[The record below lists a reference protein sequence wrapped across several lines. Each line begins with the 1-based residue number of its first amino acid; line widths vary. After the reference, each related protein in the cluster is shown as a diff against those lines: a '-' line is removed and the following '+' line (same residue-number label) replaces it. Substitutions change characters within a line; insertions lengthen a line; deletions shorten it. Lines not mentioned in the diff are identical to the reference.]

1 MEQIFFVTKPTEK
14 ARKIEN
20 NLRQLLDT
28 SGIHLEKPL
37 IIAVGGDGTMLQA
50 IKDHLHS
57 NVMFVGIA
65 AGWLGYLQTV
75 NPDEIDLLVKSL
87 RHGEYGVVEAPLL
100 VARDAA
106 SEQILTYAFNDISL
120 ERAGARA
127 AKFALRVG
135 DSEGKFVGDGV
146 LFTTP
151 LGSTAYGMA
160 AGGPIIDA
168 SARDVFAVVP
178 NNPHVS
184 VLYSSLQR
192 PHILSSRRSV
202 RLSFDTEEVVERP
215 LKLIGDGIEVETD
228 FTHDI
233 EIALSD
239 RHIDLLELT
248 QDGWYNHIDAKRLG
262 RN

>member
-1 MEQIFFVTKPTEK
+1 MKRVFFVTKPTDK
-14 ARKIEN
+14 ARAIEAE
-20 NLRQLLDT
+20 LKEKLSSAELSLD
-28 SGIHLEKPL
+28 IPL
-37 IIAVGGDGTMLQA
+37 VVAIGGDGTMLQA

-57 NVMFVGIA
+57 EVMFVGIS

-75 NPDEIDLLVKSL
+75 NPDEMNRLVDSL
-87 RHGEYGVVEAPLL
+87 VAKTFEVVEAPLL
-100 VARDAA
+100 TARNADTQ
-106 SEQILTYAFNDISL
+106 EILTYAFNDISL

-127 AKFALRVG
+127 AKFALQVG
-135 DSEGKFVGDGV
+135 NSEGKFVGDGV
-146 LFTTP
+146 LFVTP

-168 SARDVFAVVP
+168 SAQDVFAVVP

-192 PHILSSRRSV
+192 PHILSSKRSV
-202 RLSFDTEEVVERP
+202 TISFDDTDIDERP
-215 LKLIGDGIEVETD
+215 LKLISDGIEVDVD
-228 FTHDI
+228 FSFAI
-233 EIALSD
+233 EIMMSD
-239 RHIDLLELT
+239 RTIKLLELT

>member
-1 MEQIFFVTKPTEK
+1 MNQIYFVTKPTDK
-14 ARKIEN
+14 ARTLESA
-20 NLRQLLDT
+20 LREK
-28 SGIHLEKPL
+28 LEAAHVVPETPL
-37 IIAVGGDGTMLQA
+37 VIAIGGDGTMLQA

-57 NVMFVGIA
+57 DVMFVGIS

-75 NPDEIDLLVKSL
+75 NPDELQTLVESL
-87 RHGEYGVVEAPLL
+87 KNSSYGLVHAPLL
-100 VARDAA
+100 VAR
-106 SEQILTYAFNDISL
+106 STSLQEIITYAFNDISI

-127 AKFALRVG
+127 AKFALHVG
-135 DSEGKFVGDGV
+135 GSEGKFVGDGV

-168 SARDVFAVVP
+168 SAQDVFAVIP

-192 PHILSSRRSV
+192 PHILSNKRSV
-202 RLSFDTEEVVERP
+202 RLSFDSDEVAERP
-215 LKLIGDGIEVETD
+215 LKLISDGIDVEIS
-228 FTHDI
+228 FSEDI
-233 EIALSD
+233 EITLSD
-239 RHIDLLELT
+239 RSVKLLELK

>member
-1 MEQIFFVTKPTEK
+1 MNKIFYVTKPTDK
-14 ARKIEN
+14 ARAIEVE
-20 NLRQLLDT
+20 LRNMFDKSNIILDV
-28 SGIHLEKPL
+28 PL
-37 IIAVGGDGTMLQA
+37 IIAIGGDGTMLQA

-57 NVMFVGIA
+57 DVMFVGVA

-75 NPDEIDLLVKSL
+75 NPDELDTLVESL
-87 RHGEYGVVEAPLL
+87 ASNSYGVVGAPLL
-100 VARDAA
+100 LARHAHTDK
-106 SEQILTYAFNDISL
+106 ILTYAFNDISL

-127 AKFALRVG
+127 AKFALHVG
-135 DSEGKFVGDGV
+135 NSEGKFVGDGV

-168 SARDVFAVVP
+168 GAQDVFGVVP

-184 VLYSSLQR
+184 ILYSSLQR
-192 PHILSSRRSV
+192 PHILSNKRTV
-202 RLSFDTEEVVERP
+202 RLSFDVDEINERP
-215 LKLIGDGIEVETD
+215 LKLISDGIEVETD
-228 FTHDI
+228 FNDDI

-239 RHIDLLELT
+239 RHIKLLELT
-248 QDGWYNHIDAKRLG
+248 QDRWYNHIDAKRLG